1 MKKIY
6 TLAMACAF
14 VSGAAFA
21 GAGMHNNMNNGNH
34 MNNNTATITTTTV
47 VEPVV
52 DAIVTVNQIPMMMDN
67 QNVVM
72 TGYIIEN
79 LGEKMYVF
87 QDSTGTI
94 NIEIEPVV
102 LGEMIIVPDTK
113 MKIKGQIDKGDNNEP
128 DVIEVDYITTM

>member
-6 TLAMACAF
+6 TLAFASVL

-21 GAGMHNNMNNGNH
+21 GAGMHNNNMNND
-34 MNNNTATITTTTV
+34 NNMATITTTTM

-52 DAIVTVNQIPMMMDN
+52 DSVVTVSQIPMMMDN

-94 NIEIEPVV
+94 NVEIEPVI
-102 LGEMIIVPDTK
+102 LGEMVIVPDTK
-113 MKIKGQIDKGDNNEP
+113 MKIKGQIDKSDNNEP
-128 DVIEVDYITTM
+128 PVIEVDYITTM